1 MTPRTILIAGAGS
14 GFGRGVALGL
24 ARAGH
29 KVIAACHIWPQV
41 TDLRA
46 EAAREGLELRV
57 IKLDVLSGIDRNH
70 ALALDFDVLFNNAS
84 IMESGPV
91 AELPPEI
98 VRRIFDTNVFAALEM
113 AQGAARKFIK
123 AGGGRIVWT
132 SSVAGLVK
140 VPWDGAYSAS
150 KYAVEG
156 FCAALREEL
165 APYGVQ
171 VCTVNPGAYRTGF
184 NDTGMESQ
192 DQWWGQGPR
201 VMDHWPVRE
210 LTRQADPAEM
220 IAAMIGVITAEH
232 PPYRTVL
239 PKAAEDMARRE
250 QAEEWDKHL

>member
-1 MTPRTILIAGAGS
+1 MAKTILITGAGS

-24 ARAGH
+24 AAQGH
-29 KVIAACHIWPQV
+29 DVIASCQIWPQV
-41 TDLRA
+41 TELRA
-46 EAAREGLELRV
+46 EAAQRGLAMRV
-57 IKLDVLSGIDRNH
+57 IKLDVLSEIDRAH
-70 ALALDFDVLFNNAS
+70 ALALDFDVLFNNAG

-91 AELPPEI
+91 AELPMEI

-113 AQGAARKFIK
+113 AQGAARKFIRK
-123 AGGGRIVWT
+123 GGGRIVWT

-156 FCAALREEL
+156 FCVAMREEL
-165 APYGVQ
+165 AAYGVQ

-184 NDTGMESQ
+184 NDTGMEAQ
-192 DQWWGQGPR
+192 DQWWHQGER

-210 LTRQADPAEM
+210 LTRQADPGEM
-220 IAAMIGVITAEH
+220 IAAMIDVLTAAH

-239 PKAAEDMARRE
+239 PAAAEAMARRE
-250 QAEEWDKHL
+250 QAEEWDKTV

>member
-1 MTPRTILIAGAGS
+1 M
-14 GFGRGVALGL
+14 
-24 ARAGH
+24 
-29 KVIAACHIWPQV
+29 
-41 TDLRA
+41 
-46 EAAREGLELRV
+46 
-57 IKLDVLSGIDRNH
+57 
-70 ALALDFDVLFNNAS
+70 LFNNAG

-91 AELPPEI
+91 VELPPEI

-113 AQGAARKFIK
+113 AQGAVKKFIK
-123 AGGGRIVWT
+123 KGAGRIVWT

-156 FCAALREEL
+156 FCVAMREEL

-171 VCTVNPGAYRTGF
+171 VCTVNPGAFRTGF

-192 DQWWGQGPR
+192 DQWWGQGER

-210 LTRQADPAEM
+210 LTHPADPAEM
-220 IAAMIGVITAEH
+220 IAAMIDVITAEH

-250 QAEEWDKHL
+250 QAEEWEKHL